1 MLATLGRKYWIIG
14 ARNLVRK
21 VYRSCVKCT
30 VMSHRPVQQIM
41 SNLPASRFSSIRCF
55 RSAAVDFAG
64 PYLLKSSSGRG
75 IKTSKGYIASFI
87 CMSTG
92 AMHLE
97 LVSSLSSQDFL
108 AAFRRIINRRGA
120 IVDVYSDNGT
130 NFVGA
135 NKEISLMVDQ
145 CLADPKVR
153 HYFTDSRIS
162 WHFNPPSAPH
172 MGGYWEAGIKRI
184 KYHIKRAL
192 GNVRG
197 RSVCKL
203 APACRS
209 LVSAR

>member
-1 MLATLGRKYWIIG
+1 MLE
-14 ARNLVRK
+14 
-21 VYRSCVKCT
+21 VYRNV
-30 VMSHRPVQQIM
+30 
-41 SNLPASRFSSIRCF
+41 SSLSAANNIKFMRYF

-64 PYLLKSSSGRG
+64 PYLLKASGGRG
-75 IKTSKGYIASFI
+75 IKTSKGYIASFF
-87 CMSTG
+87 CMSTD

-108 AAFRRIINRRGA
+108 AAFRSLISRRGA

-145 CLADPKVR
+145 CLADLKVR
-153 HYFTDSRIS
+153 HYFIDSRIS

-192 GNVRG
+192 GNVLLTYEEFNTLLTEVEACVNSRPLVDH
-197 RSVCKL
+197 SSQ
-203 APACRS
+203 PADVHPLTPGQMEDWS
-209 LVSAR
+209 